1 MFLPQGIRDYVKA
14 QFPIEQQE
22 TVLGILVNYPRSADP
37 DPAATAHTERVL
49 LAALTLAGGNLGQLK
64 AYVEVAIEDEA
75 ELLGWA
81 AAAGMH
87 P

>member
-1 MFLPQGIRDYVKA
+1 MLLPPAIRDYVKA

-22 TVLGILVNYPRSADP
+22 TVLGILVNYPQ
-37 DPAATAHTERVL
+37 DPATTAHTEQVL
-49 LAALTLAGGNLGQLK
+49 MAALTLAGGNLGQLK

>member
-1 MFLPQGIRDYVKA
+1 MFLPQGIRNYVKA
-14 QFPIEQQE
+14 HVPIEQQE

-37 DPAATAHTERVL
+37 DPAAEAHTERVL

-64 AYVEVAIEDEA
+64 AYVEVAAEDEA

-87 P
+87 